1 MDQLEKIKKPVRE
14 EIRKY
19 NAYYKEALKEK
30 YFHVQSVNNYII
42 RQKGK
47 QMRPIL
53 VFLAAKL
60 FGETNENTIKAAT
73 SLEMLHNAT
82 LIHDDVIDEANERR
96 GIRSIN
102 AIWNNK
108 NAILMGDYLLSTAL
122 TVSVSTHDIDFLEIV
137 SSVGKTLSLGEILQ
151 MNKTKTL
158 DITEEEYFDIIKKKT
173 AILFSSCA
181 KAGAITSGADK
192 HGLRQMDRF
201 ATAMGLAFQLKDDIF
216 DYQSKGMIGKPIGN
230 DLREKKL
237 TLPIIHALKKVGNAE
252 RKKIISIIK
261 NDHKDKTKMKEL
273 ANFAVAMGGIDYA
286 KKKLD
291 EFIEEA
297 KQVLDEFADSEA
309 KEALNLYLDFTVNRT
324 K

>member
-1 MDQLEKIKKPVRE
+1 MDQLEKIKKPVKE
-14 EIRKY
+14 ELKKY
-19 NAYYKEALKEK
+19 NAYYKDALKEK

-108 NAILMGDYLLSTAL
+108 NAVLMGDYLLSTAL
-122 TVSVSTHDIDFLEIV
+122 TVSVSTHDLDFLEIV
-137 SSVGKTLSLGEILQ
+137 SGVGKTLSLGEILQ

-158 DITEEEYFDIIKKKT
+158 DITEEEYFDIITKKT

-181 KAGAITSGADK
+181 KAGAITTGADK
-192 HGLRQMDRF
+192 HGLQLMDKF
-201 ATAMGLAFQLKDDIF
+201 ATSMGLAFQLKDDIF
-216 DYQSKGMIGKPIGN
+216 DYQSKGVIGKPIGN

-237 TLPIIHALKKVGNAE
+237 TLPIIHALSKVGNSE
-252 RKKIISIIK
+252 RKKIIATIK
-261 NDHKDKTKMKEL
+261 NHHKDKAKMREL

-291 EFIEEA
+291 EMIEKA
-297 KQVLDEFADSEA
+297 KEVLDEFEDSDA
-309 KEALNLYLDFTVNRT
+309 KKALNIYLDFTVNRT